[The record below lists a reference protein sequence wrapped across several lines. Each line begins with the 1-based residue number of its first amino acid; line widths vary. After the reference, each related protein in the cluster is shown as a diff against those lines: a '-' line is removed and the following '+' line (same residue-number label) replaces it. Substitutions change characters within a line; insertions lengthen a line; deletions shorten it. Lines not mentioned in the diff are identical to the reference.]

1 MKLLIVEDEPSI
13 RESLV
18 DYFVGQEFVVDAVE
32 SSERANQVLDGHDA
46 ILLDLALPGQDG
58 IDWLASIRSRG
69 NSTPVL
75 IMTAR
80 GGEEQRIAG
89 LQAGADDYVVKPFSV
104 RELEARVRAVL
115 RRTNPRAERVVQI
128 GAAVVDLPG
137 HEVRLAGQTH
147 LLKQKEADLL
157 AYLVEHEGETLDRAQ
172 LLTAVW
178 GYENCPTTRA
188 VDTHML
194 NLRKKVEIDPQ
205 DPQHLLT
212 VHRVGYRLVR

>member
-1 MKLLIVEDEPSI
+1 MRLLIVEDEPSI
-13 RESLV
+13 RESLA
-18 DYFVGQEFVVDAVE
+18 DYFVSQEFAVGAVG
-32 SSERANQVLDGHDA
+32 SSEGAEDVLDGHDA

-58 IDWLASIRSRG
+58 IDWLASIRTRG
-69 NSTPVL
+69 NATPVL

-89 LQAGADDYVVKPFSV
+89 LQAGADDYIVKPFSV

-115 RRTNPRAERVVQI
+115 RRTNPRAEREIHI
-128 GAAVVDLPG
+128 GPAVVDLRG
-137 HEVRLAGQTH
+137 HEVRLSGQTH
-147 LLKQKEADLL
+147 VLKQKEADLL
-157 AYLVEHEGETLDRAQ
+157 AYLVEHEGETLDRTK

-178 GYENCPTTRA
+178 GYENFPTTRT
-188 VDTHML
+188 VDTHVL
-194 NLRKKVEIDPQ
+194 NLRKKVELDPQ